1 MAENTDALRVL
12 KDFFGYGSFRP
23 LQEEVISAAL
33 SGEDTL
39 AVMPPAGGK
48 SLCYEIPAL
57 MLEGTALVLS
67 PYADLVRE
75 QAEELQGRGI
85 PAMALCGSSRK
96 AERMEAFGKMAAG
109 ELRILFVSQKLLS
122 DEIARLS
129 GQKISLI
136 AVEEAQCASALS
148 PCFRRQYAALGAL
161 RERFSGVPV
170 MALSPAADRSTRA
183 DIAAQLRQIGRAHV

>member
-12 KDFFGYGSFRP
+12 KDFFEYGSFRP

-75 QAEELQGRGI
+75 QAEELQ
-85 PAMALCGSSRK
+85 ALAYFLQNK
-96 AERMEAFGKMAAG
+96 
-109 ELRILFVSQKLLS
+109 
-122 DEIARLS
+122 
-129 GQKISLI
+129 
-136 AVEEAQCASALS
+136 
-148 PCFRRQYAALGAL
+148 
-161 RERFSGVPV
+161 
-170 MALSPAADRSTRA
+170 
-183 DIAAQLRQIGRAHV
+183 